1 MRTII
6 YSIQTALKNL
16 WHEKWI
22 NLLTLLSISVSLL
35 LLSAYL
41 IVTLNIDFI
50 IKQWS
55 KGFGLVVYLNENM
68 DRTEEEMLSRIFKDD
83 PDVLEVRHI
92 SKDEALR
99 ELEKT
104 LGSDASILGQLN
116 ENPLPSSFELK
127 LKKDLPDPLFVEKKA
142 SKIKQ
147 MPGVEDVEYGKKWLS
162 SLNTISHGMKVIA
175 LFLGSAI
182 FIAIIF
188 ITYSTIKILF
198 YRRIDEIE
206 TLKLLGA
213 TRTFIRLPFLIEGL
227 LIGSMGGII
236 SSLVLISTNYFF
248 TSKLIEFMPSLMYT
262 IMDLPLKTYAVIPI
276 IGAMMS
282 LVGSIFATGRIRY

>member
-1 MRTII
+1 MRTAI
-6 YSIQTALKNL
+6 YSLQTALKNL

-35 LLSAYL
+35 LLSTYL
-41 IVTLNIDFI
+41 MVTINIDFI
-50 IKQWS
+50 LKQWS
-55 KGFGLVVYLNENM
+55 KGFGLVVYLNENLNK
-68 DRTEEEMLSRIFKDD
+68 TEEETLGKIFKDD
-83 PDVLEVRHI
+83 PDVLEVRYI

-104 LGSDASILGQLN
+104 LGSNASILRQSD
-116 ENPLPSSFELK
+116 ENPLPSSFELR
-127 LKKDLPDPLFVEKKA
+127 LKKDMPDPLFVEKKA
-142 SKIKQ
+142 SEIKQ
-147 MPGVEDVEYGKKWLS
+147 IPGVDDVEYGEKWLS
-162 SLNTISHGMKVIA
+162 SLNTISQGMKVIA
-175 LFLGSAI
+175 LFLGGAI

-227 LIGSMGGII
+227 LIGCMGGII
-236 SSLVLISTNYFF
+236 SSLILFSIDYIF
-248 TSKLIEFMPSLMYT
+248 TVKIIEFMPSLKT
-262 IMDLPLKTYAVIPI
+262 IIMDLPVKTFVAIPL
-276 IGAMMS
+276 IGATMS
-282 LVGSIFATGRIRY
+282 LIGSIFATGRIRY